1 MYIVANYTPISSSFL
16 QLLSEFRTASDERAG
31 PGNEASFLLVNHDL
45 IWFPDHSNGR
55 GEGSEIGNRSR
66 FLKWHV
72 CVLIITC
79 KWRENTAV
87 AEPRCEQWR
96 PCLSIVSRSLLR
108 ETTECTALLEK
119 LRRCQKLAQE

>member
-1 MYIVANYTPISSSFL
+1 MLLNLLLTIRYIHVHSGQLHPPFQAFL

-79 KWRENTAV
+79 KWRENTA
-87 AEPRCEQWR
+87 C
-96 PCLSIVSRSLLR
+96 C
-108 ETTECTALLEK
+108 
-119 LRRCQKLAQE
+119 